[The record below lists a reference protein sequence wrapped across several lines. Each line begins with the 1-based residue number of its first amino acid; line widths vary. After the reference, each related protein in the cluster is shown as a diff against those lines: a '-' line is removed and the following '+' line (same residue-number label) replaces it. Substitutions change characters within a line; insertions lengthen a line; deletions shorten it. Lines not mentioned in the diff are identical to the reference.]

1 MRDGVNIKNEED
13 TTSAKMNRLRLR
25 ILRYK
30 NNKLRNRIGDFDANQ
45 TYHMCAVVRETQRTT
60 STSKWKIEIL

>member
-1 MRDGVNIKNEED
+1 MRDRENIKNEED

-45 TYHMCAVVRETQRTT
+45 TYHVYAVRV
-60 STSKWKIEIL
+60 